1 VGTINTTK
9 EFSVMKKIFEVLV
22 LTVYCFGFIG
32 CGLAKAV
39 IPTPTPVAET
49 TIGTEKEGLVAR
61 VVPETPRDFTVKGI
75 IFVSSNAK
83 INSRGEF
90 IEGSDITF
98 DMLMREAQKLGGED
112 FVNLRIDERKVN
124 EGNMTRADYKATA
137 LAIKYK

>member
-1 VGTINTTK
+1 VGTLNTTK
-9 EFSVMKKIFEVLV
+9 EFSVMKKIFGVLGLAV
-22 LTVYCFGFIG
+22 FCFGFIG
-32 CGLAKAV
+32 CGITKAI
-39 IPTPTPVAET
+39 IPTPAPVPET

-61 VVPETPRDFTVKGI
+61 VVPESPRDFTVKGI
-75 IFVSSNAK
+75 IFVSSSAK

-90 IEGSDITF
+90 IEGSGITY

-124 EGNMTRADYKATA
+124 NGNMTLADYKATA